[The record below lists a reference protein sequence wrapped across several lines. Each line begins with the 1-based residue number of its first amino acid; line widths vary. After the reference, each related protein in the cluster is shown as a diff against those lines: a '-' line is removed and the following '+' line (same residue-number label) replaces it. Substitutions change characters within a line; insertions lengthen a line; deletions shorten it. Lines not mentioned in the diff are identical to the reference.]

1 MPVLFVLLSITYN
14 SILVDEREI
23 KRMYK
28 GLNSKRL
35 PHIAFSDCL
44 GFIYWT
50 SKLPFSRM
58 SCEEAPTITEK
69 LPGSTVN

>member
-1 MPVLFVLLSITYN
+1 MLVLFVLLSITYN

-23 KRMYK
+23 KRMGG
-28 GLNSKRL
+28 GLNNKRL

-44 GFIYWT
+44 GFIYCT
-50 SKLPFSRM
+50 SKLPFNRM